1 MSLLRVNGE
10 SHLYRDENSTAII
23 NTNKNEYVEYIEAKE
38 RKLKELN
45 EISDLKREVSELKG
59 LVYQLIEKL

>member
-1 MSLLRVNGE
+1 MSLLRVTGE
-10 SHLYRDENSTAII
+10 PDLYRDENSTAII
-23 NTNKNEYVEYIEAKE
+23 NTNKNEYDEYIEAKE